1 MEDRKIRTLG
11 RRGGATLLT
20 LGLAL
25 GGFSVF
31 APAANA
37 VKGNNGTVKIREA
50 GTPDEDVSNDPQIN
64 CLEAA
69 WYGFDAT
76 ADVTTFDVTFI
87 NPTSAA
93 TVQHFADQIT
103 LDLDAAGGSSDFDGK
118 FQPAIDTTGVEPQ
131 NGKWHIRVD
140 VETTT
145 ANGSTSKS
153 KTVWIT
159 NECSTDETP
168 SSSASVEVHK
178 SVSGT
183 APQGTTF
190 PFDVECTVGD
200 VTGGSFSLAAGGS
213 STATVTWDGE
223 SAPSCTVTETD
234 TGGATSTAYV
244 VDDGAST
251 AGTAATTDSLED
263 GSTSVVTFT
272 NTYTPRGCQ
281 VECDTIPPVIVDIPT
296 TTVPAPTTTVPA
308 PTTTV
313 APVVEPE
320 VVPTTVPTQ
329 VEGVQVVAPAPPAQ
343 VQPAQLART
352 GAMTDHLIVAAGLC
366 LLLGGV
372 VLTASKERTA
382 VPTRRR

>member
-1 MEDRKIRTLG
+1 MEDRRIRKLG

-25 GGFSVF
+25 GGLSVF
-31 APAANA
+31 APLANA
-37 VKGNNGTVKIREA
+37 DGNNGTVKIREK
-50 GTPDEDVSNDPQIN
+50 GTADEDVSNDPQIN

-69 WYGFDAT
+69 WYGFDNT

-87 NPTSAA
+87 NPTSSA

-118 FQPAIDTTGVEPQ
+118 FQPAIDTTGIDPQ

-159 NECSTDETP
+159 NECGRDETP
-168 SSSASVEVHK
+168 PSSASIEVHK

-190 PFDVECTVGD
+190 PFDVSCTAGD
-200 VTGGSFSLAAGGS
+200 VTGGSFSLAAGAS

-223 SAPSCTVTETD
+223 TAPSCTVTETNAR
-234 TGGATSTAYV
+234 GASSTAYV
-244 VDDGAST
+244 VDGGAST
-251 AGTAATTDSLED
+251 PGTAATTDTLED
-263 GSTSVVTFT
+263 GATSVVTFT
-272 NTYTPRGCQ
+272 NTFTTSGGGC
-281 VECDTIPPVIVDIPT
+281 EIDCGPPPVVVVDIPT

-308 PTTTV
+308 PTTTE
-313 APVVEPE
+313 A
-320 VVPTTVPTQ
+320 PTTTIAPQ

-352 GAMTDHLIVAAGLC
+352 GAMTDRLIIAAGLC